1 MVIFHMHVLDIFTA
15 TSNPLVGVLVS
26 DLVDG
31 AQTSV
36 TVEWVDEVVGTATT
50 EVEFVPTI
58 NTLSIVIFV
67 LILGTNGAPLLIV

>member
-1 MVIFHMHVLDIFTA
+1 MVIFHMHVFNIFTA
-15 TSNPLVGVLVS
+15 TSDPLVGVLVS

-36 TVEWVDEVVGTATT
+36 TVEWVDEVVGTAAA